1 MKPIKLSMT
10 AFGPFINTEVIDFEA
25 LGENPLF
32 LINGTTGSG
41 KTTILDAICFALY
54 GQTTGKER
62 EAMQMRCDFAPD
74 DLLTEVEFVFELG
87 GEFYRI
93 KRVPEQL
100 RSKSK
105 GEGTTRQAASA
116 ELHRLNKTDRE
127 NEQLLVAKKV
137 SDATQVIEEL
147 TGLQVDQF
155 RQVMVLPQGQFR
167 QLLMADSKDR
177 ENIFSQL
184 FETHVYK
191 RIEDKLR
198 AQASVVSKKVQGLKD
213 KQEGVLLNAGVENV
227 EELELTINKIKPE
240 VKTLKAELDGKNTA
254 YLESLK
260 AFGKAK
266 ELEQDFL
273 NLKQQEQRLDT
284 LKLQENEIKEKKE
297 QLALAGMAEKITPVF
312 DSLSKAS
319 ATYEEASKG
328 LITTEESYQSALSIL
343 KNAGEDLLK
352 NPQRQIEL
360 DAKKEQGI
368 NLKSYLEK
376 GEVLQQELDKLKAT
390 QENFDKGELQCK
402 TSQESLNGL
411 LQNQKQADQEKLS
424 LEGQLKNETKLKL
437 HSQTLSDQI
446 KKRQSYEELLAKIT
460 SLTKEIEEI
469 TQQGKSLKTTL
480 EEKEK
485 YSKSLELKWHK
496 AQAAILA
503 KELKDDQTC
512 PVCGSLEHPIPA
524 QSEQD
529 LPSNDDLEL
538 AQNAVT
544 DAREKHAKA
553 QEEYKSLKSRLMVF
567 KDQLAD
573 LQKQWIEVANVSL
586 SDLNKEFQEL
596 TQQLSLQET
605 QQKQLADLVEK
616 ITQLKIKEDEARKEL
631 ELFQT
636 EKSELN
642 AQLQSSK
649 ALVATAE
656 KALPEEYRQLST
668 LNKAILSVNETI
680 EKLKNSI
687 TQSQQNQAKASNA
700 KTEAETN
707 LKNQKEAIEKLKVEL
722 KTVQADWQ
730 TALTKSDFDNEEA
743 YQKARCDEEQ
753 LELIKSSIDEYN
765 KEFQKVSGVIE
776 NQQSSLK
783 GKIKPD
789 ITLMEAQLKS
799 ADEEKKLLEK
809 NCKEKEAE
817 LSHFEKAHQTL
828 CEISKSQQAE
838 EDEYKII
845 GTLANVANGNTG
857 NKISLQRFVL
867 SVLLDDVLID
877 ASHRLKI
884 MSKGRYILLRK
895 EDRAKGNKASGLEL
909 EVEDSYTGKIR
920 PVSTLSGGESFM
932 ASLSLALGLSDVV
945 QAYAGGIHLDTLFI
959 DEGFGSLDA
968 DSLDLAIRTLM
979 DLRET
984 GRMVGIISH
993 VSELK
998 EQIPVRIDV
1007 KSRMEGSYIELVN

>member
-1 MKPIKLSMT
+1 MKPIQLSMT
-10 AFGPFINTEVIDFEA
+10 AFGPFINTEIIDFEA

-74 DLLTEVEFVFELG
+74 DLLTEVEFIFELG

-100 RSKSK
+100 RTKSK
-105 GEGTTRQAASA
+105 GEGITRQAASA
-116 ELHRLNKTDRE
+116 ELHRLNKADRQ
-127 NEQLLVAKKV
+127 NEQLLVARKV

-177 ENIFSQL
+177 EKIFSQL

-198 AQASVVSKKVQGLKD
+198 AQASVVAKKVQGLKD

-227 EELELTINKIKPE
+227 EALEFTINKIKPE
-240 VKTLKAELDGKNTA
+240 VKTLKAELEVKNIA

-260 AFGKAK
+260 AFEKAK
-266 ELEQDFL
+266 DLEKDFQ
-273 NLKQQEQRLDT
+273 NLKEQEEKFEA

-297 QLALAGMAEKITPVF
+297 QFSLAGIAEKITPVF
-312 DSLSKAS
+312 NDLSKAS
-319 ATYEEASKG
+319 VAYEESSKQFKA
-328 LITTEESYQSALSIL
+328 IEESYQTAVTKLKSAE
-343 KNAGEDLLK
+343 EDLLK

-376 GEVLQQELDKLKAT
+376 GEVLQKELDKLKAT
-390 QENFDKGELQCK
+390 QDKFDKGELQCK
-402 TSQESLNGL
+402 ASQESLNGL
-411 LQNQKQADQEKLS
+411 LKNQKLAEKEKLS
-424 LEGQLKNETKLKL
+424 LEGQLKNEMQLKL
-437 HSQTLSDQI
+437 HIQTLADQI
-446 KKRQSYEELLAKIT
+446 KKRQSYEELQVKIS

-469 TQQGKSLKTTL
+469 TQKGKSLKSTL
-480 EEKEK
+480 EAEEK
-485 YSKSLELKWHK
+485 YSKSLELKWHQ

-503 KELKDDQTC
+503 EDLKNDKAC
-512 PVCGSLEHPIPA
+512 PVCGSLDHPLPA
-524 QSEQD
+524 HSEQD
-529 LPSNDDLEL
+529 LPTNNDREL
-538 AQNAVT
+538 AQKAVT
-544 DAREKHAKA
+544 DAREKQAKA
-553 QEEYKSLKSRLMVF
+553 QEEYLSLKSRLIAF
-567 KDQLAD
+567 EEQLAD
-573 LQKQWIEVANVSL
+573 LLKQWTDVVHVSL
-586 SDLNKEFQEL
+586 NELNKENQEL
-596 TQQLSLQET
+596 TQQLALQET
-605 QQKQLADLVEK
+605 QQKQLADLLEK

-631 ELFQT
+631 GLFQAQ
-636 EKSELN
+636 KSELN

-649 ALVATAE
+649 ALVANAE

-668 LNKAILSVNETI
+668 LNEAILSVNENI

-687 TQSQQNQAKASNA
+687 TQSQQYQVKASNA

-707 LKNQKEAIEKLKVEL
+707 LKNQKEAIAKLKVEL
-722 KTVQADWQ
+722 DIAQSAWQ
-730 TALTKSDFDNEEA
+730 TALAKSDFENELA
-743 YQKARCDEEQ
+743 YKKARCDEQQ

-776 NQQSSLK
+776 NQQSTLK

-789 ITLMEAQLKS
+789 ITLMETQLKS

-809 NCKEKEAE
+809 NCKDKEAE
-817 LSHFEKAHQTL
+817 LSHFVKAHKTL

-838 EDEYKII
+838 EDEYKVI

-909 EVEDSYTGKIR
+909 EVEDSWTGRVR

-979 DLRET
+979 DLRDT

-1007 KSRMEGSYIELVN
+1007 KSRMEGSYVELVS

>member
-87 GEFYRI
+87 GELYQI
-93 KRVPEQL
+93 KRVPEQE
-100 RSKSK
+100 RAKTK
-105 GEGTTRQAASA
+105 GEGTTKQAASA
-116 ELHRLNKTDRE
+116 ELNRLDKDRKIAQ
-127 NEQLLVAKKV
+127 NLVARKV
-137 SDATQVIEEL
+137 SDATQTIEEL

-177 ENIFSQL
+177 EKIFSQL

-198 AQASVVSKKVQGLKD
+198 AQASVVAKKVQGLKEN
-213 KQEGVLLNAGVENV
+213 QEGILLNVGVENS
-227 EELELTINKIKPE
+227 EELDLKIAELKPE
-240 VKTLKAELDGKNTA
+240 VDALKKELGVKSTA

-260 AFGKAK
+260 SFEKAK
-266 ELEQDFL
+266 DLEKDFL
-273 NLKQQEQRLDT
+273 NLTQQQERLET
-284 LKLQENEIKEKKE
+284 LKLQDSEIKDKKE
-297 QLALAGMAEKITPVF
+297 QLTLAGVAEKITPVF
-312 DSLSKAS
+312 DILTKSSVN
-319 ATYEEASKG
+319 YEDASKR
-328 LITTEESYQSALSIL
+328 LVTTEESYQSALLIL
-343 KNAGEDLLK
+343 KSADEDLLK
-352 NPQRQIEL
+352 NPQRQTEL
-360 DAKKEQGI
+360 DEKKEQGI
-368 NLKSYLEK
+368 NLKSYQEK
-376 GEVLQQELDKLKAT
+376 GAVLQKELENLKVT
-390 QENFDKGELQCK
+390 QEKFANGEKQFNDA
-402 TSQESLNGL
+402 QASLNSL
-411 LQNQKQADQEKLS
+411 LQNQASAEKEKSS
-424 LEGQLKNETKLKL
+424 LEAQLKNQTDLRL
-437 HSQTLSDQI
+437 RLQTLPDQI
-446 KKRQSYEELLAKIT
+446 QKRKSYEELENKIADL
-460 SLTKEIEEI
+460 SKEIEEI
-469 TQQGKSLKTTL
+469 TQNGKSLKSKL
-480 EEKEK
+480 EEEEH

-503 KELKDDQTC
+503 EDLKDDQAC
-512 PVCGSLEHPIPA
+512 PVCGSHEHPQPA
-524 QSEQD
+524 PNAGDNTTNEERESAQQKITITREQY
-529 LPSNDDLEL
+529 LK
-538 AQNAVT
+538 
-544 DAREKHAKA
+544 ARETYSNLSTRYH
-553 QEEYKSLKSRLMVF
+553 SF

-573 LQKQWIEVANVSL
+573 LQKQWNEVVNVSL
-586 SDLNKEFQEL
+586 NALNNEYQEL
-596 TQQLSLQET
+596 AQQLVLQET
-605 QQKQLADLVEK
+605 QQKQLAEVSEK
-616 ITQLKIKEDEARKEL
+616 ITLLKTKEGEARKEL
-631 ELFQT
+631 ELLQT
-636 EKSELN
+636 QKSELN

-649 ALVATAE
+649 ALVETAE
-656 KALPEEYRQLST
+656 KALPEEYRQLSN
-668 LNKAILSVNETI
+668 LNAAIQSVNENI
-680 EKLKNSI
+680 ETLKNSI
-687 TQSQQNQAKASNA
+687 AQSQEKQAKASNA

-707 LKNQKEAIEKLKVEL
+707 VKNQKEVIEKLKVEL
-722 KTVQADWQ
+722 EKAQSAWQ
-730 TALTKSDFDNEEA
+730 SALSNSDFEDQAA
-743 YQKARCDEEQ
+743 YQKARCDEQE
-753 LELIKSSIDEYN
+753 LELIKASIDAYN
-765 KEFQKVSGVIE
+765 KEFQQVSGVIE
-776 NQQSSLK
+776 NQQAALK
-783 GKIKPD
+783 GKVKPD
-789 ITLMEAQLKS
+789 ITLMETQLKS

-817 LSHFEKAHQTL
+817 LSHFEKAHKTL
-828 CEISKSQQAE
+828 VEISKSQQAE

-845 GTLANVANGNTG
+845 GTLSNVANGNTG

-877 ASHRLKI
+877 ASHRLKL
-884 MSKGRYILLRK
+884 MSKGRYNLLRK

-979 DLRET
+979 DLRDT